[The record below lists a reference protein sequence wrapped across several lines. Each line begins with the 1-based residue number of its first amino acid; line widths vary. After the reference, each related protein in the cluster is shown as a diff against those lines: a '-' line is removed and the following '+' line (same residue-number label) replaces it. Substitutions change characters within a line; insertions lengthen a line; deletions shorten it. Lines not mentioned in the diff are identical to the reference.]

1 MKARILL
8 LILIALVAVNQAEG
22 QKKGKALTVTGSV
35 SDTTLSPIIGALIVV
50 DGLDTGVTTGKNGT
64 FKIKVSPAART
75 IGAYTTNLGSA
86 ITLIEGQDK
95 ITLVLDG
102 TQVMPDFVPMVS
114 DGDMDIDIGYGTVKR
129 KNLTTDVGYID
140 AQDEAFASYTNIYD
154 LIRGRVPGVQ
164 VTGNKITIRGISSIN
179 SGTDPLFVVDGVVV
193 NAIDNISPRQVKSIT
208 VLKGSDAA
216 IYGTRGAN
224 GVIMIKMMGSDR

>member
-1 MKARILL
+1 MKARILI
-8 LILIALVAVNQAEG
+8 LIMIALVTVGQAQV
-22 QKKGKALTVTGSV
+22 QKKGNTLTVTGSV

-50 DGLDTGVTTGKNGT
+50 DGMDTGVTTGKNGT
-64 FKIKVSPAART
+64 FKVKVSPDAIS

-86 ITLIEGQDK
+86 IAILEGQDK
-95 ITLVLDG
+95 INLVLDG
-102 TQVMPDFVPMVS
+102 TQVMKNFVPGS
-114 DGDMDIDIGYGTVKR
+114 TEGDMDIDIGYGTAKR

-140 AQDEAFASYTNIYD
+140 AQDYSNASYTNIYD
-154 LIRGRVPGVQ
+154 MIRGRVPGVN

-179 SGTDPLFVVDGVVV
+179 SGTDPLFVVDGIVV
-193 NAIDNISPRQVKSIT
+193 NAIDNINPRDVKSIT

-224 GVIMIKMMGSDR
+224 GVILITLVGSRR